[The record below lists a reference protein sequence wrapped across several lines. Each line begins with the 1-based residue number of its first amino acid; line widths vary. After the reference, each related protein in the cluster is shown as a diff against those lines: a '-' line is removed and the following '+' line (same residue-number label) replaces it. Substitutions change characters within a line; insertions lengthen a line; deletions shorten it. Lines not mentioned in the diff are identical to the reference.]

1 MAREGAVLGAVGWV
15 RSRTPAPKRTR
26 WGRCGSSRAAKNREM
41 FVNNLFAST
50 GVPLLR
56 ELDDLEK
63 LVSEL
68 TRA

>member
-1 MAREGAVLGAVGWV
+1 
-15 RSRTPAPKRTR
+15 
-26 WGRCGSSRAAKNREM
+26 M